1 MNAEIEEETTT
12 LIGKFSRDY
21 QITGSLN
28 DITPISEIKSKSY
41 GKDWNKLKIELEGLG
56 VIVKKDKIRTS
67 IYRDKVCCFG
77 VRKINVET
85 EEVEYESGALGL
97 LGSP

>member
-1 MNAEIEEETTT
+1 M
-12 LIGKFSRDY
+12 
-21 QITGSLN
+21 
-28 DITPISEIKSKSY
+28 
-41 GKDWNKLKIELEGLG
+41 KIELEGLG